1 MKIPSLIYLDR
12 YRNEG
17 TRTYSI
23 HADYTEA
30 QQPYRPD
37 SSDSQF
43 TLPVFEVPRH
53 QMQVYTANPSLQLST
68 AYLTPETCLFC
79 IHPQVLEQHADDPY
93 VKQTLA
99 IGKPR
104 NGITVS
110 PSSSTR
116 TLYVHDDKAPHA
128 LKVHFPFRI
137 SRYHRRMRKEVLEQ
151 AVAVSMELEKGIE
164 RLDTKFAFL
173 REVIGVAHKNLQP
186 DSPRG
191 ENWGFLVRDMQ
202 PFPVVDATLD
212 FIPGF
217 SLYGTDFFNPENKP
231 LLFELIGDNDPK
243 EFVLNQIMIPI
254 IGHWVGC
261 FLHFGYLLE
270 PHGQNVLFGVNKERD
285 IERIVH
291 RDLSIGID
299 MRRRRELS
307 LPDGHLNAYNRM
319 ESNEFHSIVYDKFM
333 GGHFFDRLV
342 DLCREKYPD
351 LTTEDFRKP
360 CRNEFARIFPDH
372 QIYFPKTIQYFSE
385 KRNQFGKPL
394 YEDTGVPPH
403 WRP

>member
-1 MKIPSLIYLDR
+1 MKIPSLMYLDR

-37 SSDSQF
+37 SNEAQF
-43 TLPVFEVPRH
+43 TLPVFEVPRD
-53 QMQVYTANPSLQLST
+53 QMQVYTANPSPELSS
-68 AYLTPETCLFC
+68 AYLTPKTCLFC
-79 IHPQVLEQHADDPY
+79 IHPQVLERHADDPY
-93 VKQTLA
+93 VKHTLA
-99 IGKPR
+99 IGKPC

-116 TLYVHDDKAPHA
+116 TLYVHEAATPHF

-151 AVAVSMELEKGIE
+151 AVVVSRELEKGIDHLDE
-164 RLDTKFAFL
+164 RFAFL

-191 ENWGFLVRDMQ
+191 ENWGYLVRDMQ
-202 PFPVVDATLD
+202 PFPIVDADRD
-212 FIPGF
+212 FVPGF
-217 SLYGTDFFNPENKP
+217 SLYGTDFFNPEKKP
-231 LLFELIGDNDPK
+231 LLFELIGNNNPK

-254 IGHWVGC
+254 ICHWVGC
-261 FLHFGYLLE
+261 FRQFGYLLE
-270 PHGQNVLFGVNKERD
+270 PHGQNVLFEVNKNRQ

-299 MRRRRELS
+299 MRRRRELN
-307 LPDGHLNAYNRM
+307 LPDGDLNEYNRM
-319 ESNEFHSIVYDKFM
+319 ESDEFHSIVYDKFM

-342 DLCREKYPD
+342 ALCREKYPD
-351 LTTEDFRKP
+351 LEPEDFRKP
-360 CRNEFARIFPDH
+360 CRDEFARIFPDH
-372 QIYFPKTIQYFSE
+372 ETYFPKTIQYFSE

-394 YEDTGVPPH
+394 YEDTGTAPH